1 MKILLLLCP
10 FLMAPNLG
18 KNLPNP
24 QSELSCPKWIGS
36 GDEVTPRGVN
46 LSPKQQRTNRLRC
59 YCQIVKPLEKTCK
72 NQYARN
78 LCEQRTLNWLDRNF
92 SMPGGVL
99 NANQRQDQAY
109 PAENLIINI
118 RSSY

>member
-1 MKILLLLCP
+1 MKTIVLACT
-10 FLMAPNLG
+10 FLMTPNLAD
-18 KNLPNP
+18 NQPNP
-24 QSELSCPKWIGS
+24 RTVISCPKWINQS
-36 GDEVTPRGVN
+36 DEVAPPGISV
-46 LSPKQQRTNRLRC
+46 SPTQSRTNRLRC
-59 YCQIVKPLEKTCK
+59 YCSIVKPLEKLCK
-72 NQYARN
+72 KNYARN
-78 LCEQRTLNWLDRNF
+78 LCEQRTLNWLDKNF